1 MRFALRT
8 LRVFRQTS
16 YKYDKIH
23 YMEHSVYLGFG
34 SNVGN
39 RIENVISALSF
50 LQSSMFTDIKNIS
63 SFYETSPI
71 GPKQRNFYNI
81 AIKAKTSLA
90 PEGLLLLTKQ
100 IEDILG
106 RKETIK
112 WGPRVIDIDIL
123 FFGKKVINYDNLTVP
138 HKGIQNRL
146 FVLVPL
152 REIAGGFIH
161 PVLKRKINDILSDMT
176 LTLKHQKVKIVE
188 CVFNLKDATSNAVF
202 NGEL

>member
-8 LRVFRQTS
+8 LRVFRQTP

-23 YMEHSVYLGFG
+23 YMEHTVYLGFG
-34 SNVGN
+34 SNVGD
-39 RIENVISALSF
+39 RMENVISALSF
-50 LQSSMFTDIKNIS
+50 LQSSLFTDIKSIS

-81 AIKAKTSLA
+81 AIKAKTSLT

-106 RKETIK
+106 RKEAIK

-152 REIAGGFIH
+152 REIAAGFTH
-161 PVLKRKINDILSDMT
+161 PVLKRKIDDILSDKT
-176 LTLKHQKVKIVE
+176 LTLIHQKVKMARV
-188 CVFNLKDATSNAVF
+188 CF
-202 NGEL
+202 